1 MIDEIDK
8 EPLEEETEIMQKPK
22 KKKVLTEKQKE
33 QGRANLAKGREALA
47 AKHLKAKEE
56 TQKLTEELVIKKA
69 EKIVKAKVN
78 KESKIKA
85 TLGLDDNEPDEIE
98 ERIIKKPKKKRI
110 IYKEESDSEEEVI
123 IKPKRKELPTT
134 VEQKQ
139 ELPKQFRI
147 NFV

>member
-1 MIDEIDK
+1 MIEEIDK
-8 EPLEEETEIMQKPK
+8 EPLEEEPEIMQKPK

-78 KESKIKA
+78 KEKNIKA
-85 TLGLDDNEPDEIE
+85 TLGLDDEPDEIE

-123 IKPKRKELPTT
+123 IKPKKKELPTT

-147 NFV
+147 NFI